1 MNDLEKNN
9 HRWEKAW
16 LEETEER
23 NQKFIFAD
31 VLLERREEK

>member
-1 MNDLEKNN
+1 MKRTIIDGN
-9 HRWEKAW
+9 KAW

-31 VLLERREEK
+31 VLLERRDEK

>member
-1 MNDLEKNN
+1 MTLKRKIIDGK
-9 HRWEKAW
+9 KAW